1 MTPTLIHTSKP
12 IEIAALH
19 REALATLG
27 REYTLA
33 EIIERW
39 SSVPDT
45 AFIVASLDGPTGFI
59 SYQRTAPAGC
69 YISDLFISP
78 AYRGRGYAR
87 LLIGALKAR
96 DLAYVFEDI
105 KGVVQAAGQ
114 TPVKVILETSK
125 LDDEEKIAVCALSK
139 AAGAAFVSRRLG
151 GFGVSA

>member
-96 DLAYVFEDI
+96 FRPVTLRVDPENVGACRLYASEGFRESEAVD
-105 KGVVQAAGQ
+105 AAGRVGM
-114 TPVKVILETSK
+114 TYES
-125 LDDEEKIAVCALSK
+125 
-139 AAGAAFVSRRLG
+139 G
-151 GFGVSA
+151 